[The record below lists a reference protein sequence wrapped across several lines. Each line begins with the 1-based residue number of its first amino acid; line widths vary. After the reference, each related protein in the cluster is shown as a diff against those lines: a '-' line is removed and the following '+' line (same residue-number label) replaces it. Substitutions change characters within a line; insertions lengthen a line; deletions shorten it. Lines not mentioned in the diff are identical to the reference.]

1 VRSTKAQAVAVLPFA
16 TRYGSA
22 RSENRIVLVVALHK
36 RTPTNSN
43 DFDQACGIPTQTFL
57 ARGPEPS
64 KPELVDEPMA
74 WREAADCG
82 CPACPGRWRQC
93 RIG

>member
-1 VRSTKAQAVAVLPFA
+1 MKAQAVAVLPFA

-43 DFDQACGIPTQTFL
+43 DFDQACGIPTQTFFGAWAGAIETG
-57 ARGPEPS
+57 AR
-64 KPELVDEPMA
+64 
-74 WREAADCG
+74 
-82 CPACPGRWRQC
+82 Q
-93 RIG
+93 